1 MVCDRVTLGRS
12 NHSAHSHCDQI
23 AESYELRD
31 FAALE
36 SRHPLK
42 SHPGSVM
49 ASSAAPADLQARV
62 SPSAEA
68 EHFVYFS
75 LT

>member
-1 MVCDRVTLGRS
+1 MFSLVHQFL
-12 NHSAHSHCDQI
+12 HKA
-23 AESYELRD
+23 
-31 FAALE
+31 
-36 SRHPLK
+36 
-42 SHPGSVM
+42 GSVM

-75 LT
+75 LTRFSNGGGNPVGGAWLV